1 MLFFFVI
8 RNVQTF
14 HFFRH
19 QLHVGI
25 ITTTATFPAF
35 SFLKV
40 RDLSHENLN
49 PFIGACI
56 ESPNILL
63 VWSYCKKG
71 SLQVCN
77 SFVRY
82 TSLLKHL
89 FVSSSGEATT
99 LHIKG
104 PKMHLAPAYIFQYV
118 PYSHFLLERFSID
131 CRE

>member
-25 ITTTATFPAF
+25 LTTTATFPAF

-77 SFVRY
+77 SFVREFLREFVE
-82 TSLLKHL
+82 TSFCVIWWRGNHSTHKGTQDAPRACIYFSLCSV
-89 FVSSSGEATT
+89 FTFSS
-99 LHIKG
+99 
-104 PKMHLAPAYIFQYV
+104 
-118 PYSHFLLERFSID
+118 
-131 CRE
+131 